1 MLTAQPSPQ
10 AAHFAYGQSTGLSV
24 LRLSAANAPSSS
36 IQRFGADIVSV
47 EQSMRVELIEDCID
61 FILRGLD

>member
-24 LRLSAANAPSSS
+24 LRLSAANAPSSP
-36 IQRFGADIVSV
+36 IQRFGTDVVAI
-47 EQSMRVELIEDCID
+47 EHTTRVKLIEDRVHL
-61 FILRGLD
+61 ILRGFN